1 LALGNSGGGRHGGT
15 VTAHPAAEE
24 YKRPGSSSPA
34 TAHWHVPRP
43 VADRSVVDVPIETKL
58 HAPAARPG
66 WVDRPELVQR
76 LAATPAKLVLVEAP
90 AGFGKTTLVAQWRS
104 APTERR
110 TFAWLSLDRG
120 DDDPARLWWHVVCSL
135 QRACPDLDGE
145 DMLGELRTQVPDI
158 AAAVLPMLVNALA
171 ALPDPVVLVLDDY
184 HVISEPDCH
193 EQIASLLLHLPSS
206 ALMVLITRSDPPLP
220 MARMRAAGDLA
231 EIGMRELRF
240 TPPEAA
246 ALVRAASDIE
256 LSPPDVAD
264 LVARADGWAA
274 GIYLAALS
282 LQSHPSPAEFVR
294 NFTGGNRFIVDFM
307 AEEVLSRQPA
317 EIRQFLAR
325 TGVLTQFC
333 APLCDAVV
341 GSSDAAK
348 IIEVLERENLFV
360 VPLDDSRTWYRYHPL
375 FAQVLRAE
383 LARTEP
389 EVIPTLH
396 RRACTWHRAWGVVG
410 DGVSHAL
417 AAGDPAEAVDLIAR
431 HWHGYVNAGRVRTVQ
446 GWLDSLTGDQI
457 AAYPLAAHCGAWAAA
472 LSGDPD
478 QVRRWLPVIE
488 AGHHEGPLPDGLQ
501 SLGSSAALLR
511 GVYGFDGLRVMRE
524 SARRAAELE
533 DDPGSAWYTLARA
546 TLGFSHY
553 LSGEFPAAAAALEE
567 AVASPASRT
576 IIGVLAFSV
585 LSLVTLDTGQLPR
598 AQELADTAT
607 ELASHGELRD
617 MPQCSLAYAAA
628 GAVHAARGQL
638 EEGRTELQHAVRC
651 RRAVPRISPWATLE
665 ATLLLMRVELDL
677 GDVAAAA
684 ELASEASDVLALFPD
699 GTGFQQARLA
709 RLRRRLAALRAAN
722 RTDTLT
728 ERELAVLQLLP
739 GTLSLREIAEKLY
752 VSVNTVK
759 THAQAI
765 HRKLGVSTRD
775 EAVSRGREAG
785 IL

>member
-1 LALGNSGGGRHGGT
+1 M
-15 VTAHPAAEE
+15 
-24 YKRPGSSSPA
+24 
-34 TAHWHVPRP
+34 TAHWRALHRDAGRP
-43 VADRSVVDVPIETKL
+43 VLDVPIETKL
-58 HAPAARPG
+58 HAPVARPD

-76 LAATPAKLVLVEAP
+76 LAATKARLVLVAAA

-104 APTERR
+104 ALIERR

-135 QRACPDLDGE
+135 QRACPDLDAEG
-145 DMLGELRTQVPDI
+145 MLGELRAQVPDI
-158 AAAVLPMLVNALA
+158 TATVLPMLVNALA

-193 EQIASLLLHLPSS
+193 EQIASLLLRLPSS
-206 ALMVLITRSDPPLP
+206 AQMVLITRSDPPLP
-220 MARMRAAGDLA
+220 LARMRASGDLA
-231 EIGMRELRF
+231 EIRMRELRF

-256 LSPPDVAD
+256 LSPSDVAD
-264 LVARADGWAA
+264 LVSRADGWAA
-274 GIYLAALS
+274 GIHLAALS
-282 LQSHPSPAEFVR
+282 LQSHPSPGEFVR
-294 NFTGGNRFIVDFM
+294 NFSGTNRFIVNFL
-307 AEEVLSRQPA
+307 AEEVLSRQPP
-317 EIRQFLAR
+317 EIRRFLTR
-325 TGVLTQFC
+325 TAVLTRFC

-341 GSSDAAK
+341 ESSDAAK

-360 VPLDDSRTWYRYHPL
+360 VPLDDSREWYRYHHL

-383 LARTEP
+383 LVRTEP
-389 EVIPTLH
+389 EVIPILH
-396 RRACTWHRAWGVVG
+396 QRACTWHRAWGAVG

-417 AAGDPAEAVDLIAR
+417 AAGNTAEAVDLIAR
-431 HWHGYVNAGRVRTVQ
+431 HWHGYVNAGRVRTVH

-478 QVRRWLPVIE
+478 QVHRWLPVIE
-488 AGHHEGPLPDGLQ
+488 ASHHEGRLPDGLQ
-501 SLGSSAALLR
+501 SLDSSAALLR

-524 SARRAAELE
+524 SARQAAELE
-533 DDPGSAWYTLARA
+533 NDPGSAWYTLARA
-546 TLGFSHY
+546 TLGFSLY

-576 IIGVLAFSV
+576 LIGVLAFSV
-585 LSLVTLDTGQLPR
+585 LSLVMLDAGQQPR
-598 AQELADTAT
+598 AQELADLAT
-607 ELASHGELRD
+607 GLASHGELRD
-617 MPQCSLAYAAA
+617 MPQCALAYAAA
-628 GAVHAARGQL
+628 GAVHAARGLL
-638 EEGRTELQHAVRC
+638 EEGRTELQHALRC
-651 RRAVPRISPWATLE
+651 RRAVPKISPWATLE
-665 ATLLLMRVELDL
+665 ATLLLARVELDL
-677 GDVAAAA
+677 GHAAAAA
-684 ELASEASDVLALFPD
+684 ELVSEAHDVLTLFPD
-699 GTGFQQARLA
+699 GTRFQQVRLA
-709 RLRRRLAALRAAN
+709 RLRRRLAVLRTAN

-739 GTLSLREIAEKLY
+739 GALSLREIAEKLY

-765 HRKLGVSTRD
+765 YRKLGVSTRD
-775 EAVSRGREAG
+775 DAVDRGRDAG